1 MQISYSAGP
10 LLDAENHIVGTVAI
24 LYDITEKIELEA
36 ALKASLEK
44 MNRVVDET
52 VEALASAV
60 ERRDLYTASHQR
72 RVASL
77 ACAIAKEMGGIGDDQ
92 MKSIKT
98 AAVLHDIG
106 KLYVPFELLNMP
118 SHLKDMEFSLIKS
131 HPQAGCD
138 ILKNIEFPWPVAR
151 IVQQHHERL
160 DGSGYP
166 AGLRGDGILLEARI
180 IGVADVVEAMS
191 SHRPYRPGKG
201 INAALQEIT

>member
-44 MNRVVDET
+44 MNRVADET

-60 ERRDLYTASHQR
+60 QTRDLYTASHQR

-77 ACAIAKEMGGIGDDQ
+77 ACAIAKGMREIGDDQ
-92 MKSIKT
+92 MKGIRTS
-98 AAVLHDIG
+98 AVLHDIG

-118 SHLKDMEFSLIKS
+118 SHLKNMEFSLIKS

-138 ILKNIEFPWPVAR
+138 ILMKRQE
-151 IVQQHHERL
+151 L
-160 DGSGYP
+160 P
-166 AGLRGDGILLEARI
+166 ALLEQ
-180 IGVADVVEAMS
+180 G
-191 SHRPYRPGKG
+191 
-201 INAALQEIT
+201 